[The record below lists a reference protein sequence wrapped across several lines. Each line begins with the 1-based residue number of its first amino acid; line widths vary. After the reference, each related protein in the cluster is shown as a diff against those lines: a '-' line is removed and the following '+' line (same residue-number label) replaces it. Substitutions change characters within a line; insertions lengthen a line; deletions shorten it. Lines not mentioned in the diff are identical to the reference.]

1 MGAEDSQTVAASR
14 TMSDLAERAAAEHGA
29 NPAIRYREGGEWRS
43 VSFDELLAEVD
54 ELALGLIALGIDPGD
69 RVCVLANTRPEWT
82 YASLAI
88 SRAGGVVVPIYP
100 TNSPEECEWVT
111 GNSEARAIFCENPDQ
126 MAKIERV
133 RSNLPALEHVIAF
146 DATDGALGLDALG
159 ERGRDGDRDEL
170 GRRGAAIGPD
180 DAYTFVYTSGT
191 TGPPKGCVIT
201 HRNAAAVCSI
211 TREVDLLSE
220 EGDEAY
226 LYLPLA
232 HVFAM
237 ITQLGAIEVG
247 AALSFFGGDTRRI
260 IEELSEARPT
270 YLPSV
275 PRIFEKLY
283 TLATA
288 ELEKASPEEREQF
301 EQAVEL
307 GVEAR
312 SREARGEEV
321 PEEMRAPLAATDE
334 RIFKHVRA
342 LFGGKL
348 RFAVSGA
355 APIAPEILKFFYAAG
370 VPVLEGWG
378 LTETTGVGCL
388 TRPEA
393 MKFGTIGQPLPG
405 VEIRTSDES
414 ELQIRGP
421 VVFRE
426 YWRNPEA
433 TKETFT
439 DDGWFR
445 TGDLGEIDDEGF
457 VRITGR
463 AKDIIITAGG
473 KNLTPANLENDLQQ
487 SRWISRAVMYGDR
500 RPYPVALITLD
511 PEEIEPWAKERGLAT
526 DLGELARDEKV
537 RELIQGELDRA
548 NARYAQVEQIKRFAI
563 LDHDFSQEDGEL
575 TPTLKLKRNVV
586 YDRYADEF
594 EQLYAK

>member
-1 MGAEDSQTVAASR
+1 MSTEQAQAIATDR
-14 TMSDLAERAAAEHGA
+14 TMSDLAERAAAEHGSK
-29 NPAIRYREGGEWRS
+29 PAIRHREGEGWRA
-43 VSFDELLAEVD
+43 VGFDQLVRTVD
-54 ELALGLIALGIDPGD
+54 ELARGLLALGIESGD
-69 RVCVLANTRPEWT
+69 RVCILANTRPEWT

-100 TNSPEECEWVT
+100 TNSPEECEWVA
-111 GNSEARAIFCENPDQ
+111 GNSEARAVFCEDGDQ
-126 MAKIERV
+126 LAKVERV
-133 RSNLPALEHVIAF
+133 RANLPALEHLVAF
-146 DATDGALGLDALG
+146 EPADGALSL
-159 ERGRDGDRDEL
+159 DEL
-170 GRRGAAIGPD
+170 RERGAAADAGELRRRAEAVAPD

-211 TREVDLLSE
+211 TREVDLLST

-237 ITQLGAIEVG
+237 VTMLGAIEVG
-247 AALSFFGGDTRRI
+247 AALTFFGGDTRRI
-260 IEELSEARPT
+260 IEELGEAKPT

-283 TLATA
+283 ALATA
-288 ELEKASPEEREQF
+288 QLEKSSPEERKQF
-301 EQAVEL
+301 ERAVDL
-307 GVEAR
+307 GVEVH

-321 PEEMRAPLAATDE
+321 PEEMRTALEPADE
-334 RIFKHVRA
+334 RIFKHVRR
-342 LFGGKL
+342 LFGDRL

-355 APIAPEILKFFYAAG
+355 APIAAEILRFFFAAG

-378 LTETTGVGCL
+378 MTETCAVGTL
-388 TRPEA
+388 NLPDA
-393 MKFGTIGQPLPG
+393 LKFGSIGRPLPS
-405 VEIRTSDES
+405 VEVRTSGEG
-414 ELQIRGP
+414 EIQVRGP

-433 TKETFT
+433 TAETFT

-445 TGDLGEIDDEGF
+445 TGDLGEVDDEGY

-500 RPYPVALITLD
+500 RPYPVVLITLD
-511 PEEIEPWAKERGLAT
+511 HEELEPWANERGLST
-526 DLGELARDEKV
+526 EPTELARDEQV
-537 RELIQGELDRA
+537 RELIQAELDRV
-548 NARYAQVEQIKRFAI
+548 NARYAQVEQIKRFAV
-563 LDHDFSQEDGEL
+563 LDHDFSQDEGEL

-586 YDRYADEF
+586 YDRYAEEF
-594 EQLYAK
+594 DALYAK